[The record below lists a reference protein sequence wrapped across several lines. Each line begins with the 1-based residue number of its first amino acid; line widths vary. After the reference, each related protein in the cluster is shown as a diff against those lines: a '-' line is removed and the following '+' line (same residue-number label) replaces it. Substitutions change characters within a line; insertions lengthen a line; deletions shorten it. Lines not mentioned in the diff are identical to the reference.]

1 MSQKSHNLEKEYN
14 NIALGVPSFDSTNL
28 QQLADD
34 ETRYALLNF
43 LYCIGLSIYRGLL
56 FSGCGATSPK
66 QCSSSQHFI
75 RVCCYRGQRVAPI
88 GAKKI
93 EIMSIHSSCTGL
105 SLCPVVVTWMEGL
118 ANQGKLVLISF
129 VNYIHPNSFHV
140 LSFHLH
146 FCLRKQFENGA
157 PVNVMLH

>member
-43 LYCIGLSIYRGLL
+43 LYCIGLSIYRGWL

-66 QCSSSQHFI
+66 QCSCS
-75 RVCCYRGQRVAPI
+75 
-88 GAKKI
+88 
-93 EIMSIHSSCTGL
+93 
-105 SLCPVVVTWMEGL
+105 
-118 ANQGKLVLISF
+118 
-129 VNYIHPNSFHV
+129 
-140 LSFHLH
+140 
-146 FCLRKQFENGA
+146 
-157 PVNVMLH
+157 